1 MWTKRKT
8 MNVIF
13 IKVLQKIHPI
23 NILKKLKNINRIS
36 GKLYSFIKSKD
47 TENTSNL
54 KYTVPWKWISFRA
67 ASDLFNLLEWNGWQ
81 EGCWRKTVVKHK
93 RNWILFI
100 FLNNHI
106 INNVINW
113 ITTKSYVNRNL
124 ITLPTRRLRQT
135 NY

>member
-1 MWTKRKT
+1 

-36 GKLYSFIKSKD
+36 GKLYSFIRSKD

-67 ASDLFNLLEWNGWQ
+67 ASDLFNLLE
-81 EGCWRKTVVKHK
+81 
-93 RNWILFI
+93 
-100 FLNNHI
+100 
-106 INNVINW
+106 
-113 ITTKSYVNRNL
+113 
-124 ITLPTRRLRQT
+124 
-135 NY
+135 